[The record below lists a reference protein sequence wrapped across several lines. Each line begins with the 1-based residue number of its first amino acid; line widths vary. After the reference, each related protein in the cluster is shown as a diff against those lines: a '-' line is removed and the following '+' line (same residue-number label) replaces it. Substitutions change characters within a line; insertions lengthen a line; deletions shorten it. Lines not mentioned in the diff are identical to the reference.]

1 MIFLLGNIFCFVSRC
16 VSLYATHLHRGRLW
30 GQGRG
35 YERLHIRGRKSHR
48 IWHQANSGINGTDL
62 QLPAAAH
69 QCNVPCCDRWACS
82 FHIRWGSK
90 QQEKRTKTIPTTR
103 GRQWSGRVC
112 WPSLLCVRV
121 RCWALTV
128 CWQSGWISAPTTHLS
143 LRISL
148 SVSLSSVSI
157 SFLPSSLSICLAPP
171 PSPPHPPPPHSLFLS
186 LCSLCRFCFSLSVSR
201 FLLSVSPP
209 PYTPPPHTH
218 THTRTHTLCFL
229 SPTFPT
235 NPLSEARNVRLLS
248 RISGLSFDSALLS
261 PLSFLFLVLVG
272 ACLGTTWYTACCFP
286 SSFFLFCFLINT
298 AFLIISF

>member
-35 YERLHIRGRKSHR
+35 YERLLIRGRKSHR
-48 IWHQANSGINGTDL
+48 IWHQANSRINGTDL

-103 GRQWSGRVC
+103 GRQWSSRVR

-121 RCWALTV
+121 RCWVLTV

-171 PSPPHPPPPHSLFLS
+171 SPSPPHPPPTLSFCLSVPFADSLSLFLS
-186 LCSLCRFCFSLSVSR
+186 H

-209 PYTPPPHTH
+209 PYTPPPPTH
-218 THTRTHTLCFL
+218 AHTLSVFFPPLFPQTLWVRPGMSASCPESQGCHSILL
-229 SPTFPT
+229 SF
-235 NPLSEARNVRLLS
+235 LLS
-248 RISGLSFDSALLS
+248 R
-261 PLSFLFLVLVG
+261 
-272 ACLGTTWYTACCFP
+272 
-286 SSFFLFCFLINT
+286 FC
-298 AFLIISF
+298 S